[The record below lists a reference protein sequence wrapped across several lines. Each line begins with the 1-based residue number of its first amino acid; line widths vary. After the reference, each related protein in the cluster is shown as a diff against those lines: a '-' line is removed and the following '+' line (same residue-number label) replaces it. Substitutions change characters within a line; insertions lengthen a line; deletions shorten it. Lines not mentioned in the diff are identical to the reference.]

1 MQYPEDARSAALS
14 AAFRWLAIALVD
26 GGIVDAERFLNAM
39 ANAGTDLARD
49 GNELAAHALRDLVE
63 PLADHWGYRSEPQN

>member
-1 MQYPEDARSAALS
+1 MQYPEDARSAALG

-39 ANAGTDLARD
+39 ANAGTELARND
-49 GNELAAHALRDLVE
+49 DELAAHALRDLVE
-63 PLADHWGYRSEPQN
+63 PLARHFGYHSETLD